1 MKEEENMKLTVTE
14 TALEKIQALQ
24 DETHRYLVLFYD
36 TVGIGCKVNGIPTVR
51 LAEEP
56 RAHDIDVES
65 EAIPAL
71 IDQQQEVFFAEEVK
85 LDFSNNVFRLSSKE
99 GYLNALIPQTHLTQ
113 TDFIEKKTEASRGDP
128 C

>member
-1 MKEEENMKLTVTE
+1 MKLTVTE
-14 TALEKIQALQ
+14 TALEKVKALQ
-24 DETHRYLVLFYD
+24 DETHRYLVLYYD
-36 TVGIGCKVNGIPTVR
+36 TEGIGCKVNGIPTVR

-56 RAHDIDVES
+56 RAKDIEVES
-65 EAIPAL
+65 NAIPAI
-71 IDQQQEVFFAEEVK
+71 IDAHQEVFFADEVK

-113 TDFIEKKTEASRGDP
+113 TDYREKKTEPSRGDS

>member
-1 MKEEENMKLTVTE
+1 MKLTITE

-24 DETHRYLVLFYD
+24 DEAHRYIVLYYD
-36 TVGIGCKVNGIPTVR
+36 TVGIGCKLNGIPTVR

-56 RAHDIDVES
+56 RARDIKVES
-65 EAIPAL
+65 ETIPAL
-71 IDQQQEVFFAEEVK
+71 VNVQQEVFFAEEVK

-99 GYLNALIPQTHLTQ
+99 GFLNALIPQAHLTQ
-113 TDFIEKKTEASRGDP
+113 SDFLDKKAEAGRGDS

>member
-1 MKEEENMKLTVTE
+1 MKLTITE

-24 DETHRYLVLFYD
+24 DEAHRYIVLYYD
-36 TVGIGCKVNGIPTVR
+36 TVGIGCKLNGIPTVR

-56 RAHDIDVES
+56 RARDIKVES
-65 EAIPAL
+65 ETIPAL
-71 IDQQQEVFFAEEVK
+71 VNVQQEVFFAEEVK

-99 GYLNALIPQTHLTQ
+99 GFLNALIPQAHLTH
-113 TDFIEKKTEASRGDP
+113 TDFLDKNAEAGRGDS

>member
-1 MKEEENMKLTVTE
+1 MKLTVTE
-14 TALEKIQALQ
+14 TALEKMKALQ
-24 DETHRYLVLFYD
+24 DETHRYLVLYYD
-36 TVGIGCKVNGIPTVR
+36 TEGIGCKVNGIPTVR

-56 RAHDIDVES
+56 RAKDVEVES
-65 EAIPAL
+65 DAIPAV
-71 IDQQQEVFFAEEVK
+71 IDAHQEVFFADEVK

-113 TDFIEKKTEASRGDP
+113 TDYREKKTEPSRGDA